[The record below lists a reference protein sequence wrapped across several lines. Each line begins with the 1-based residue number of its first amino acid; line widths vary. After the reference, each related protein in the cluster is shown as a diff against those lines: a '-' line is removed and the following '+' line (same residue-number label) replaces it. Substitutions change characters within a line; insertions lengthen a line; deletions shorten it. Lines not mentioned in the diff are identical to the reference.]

1 MTNCLLMS
9 SALQEEITT
18 MTMMNLIYLL
28 EDDDSIRKLVIYAL
42 NSQGYEAKGF
52 ERPAEF
58 WKAMGQAQ
66 PDLVLLDIMLPEE
79 DGLTILQKLRAAAGT
94 MKLPVIMLTAKNT
107 EYDRVVGLDSGA
119 DDFISK
125 PFGMMEMV
133 SRVKAVLRRCAPV
146 KQSRQLSSGG
156 VTLDLDGHTVTAAGQ
171 RVTLTF
177 KEFALLQLF
186 LAHPGMAFTRDQLFN
201 DVWGADYVGET
212 RTVDMHIRTL
222 RQKLGECGDRIETV
236 RGVGYRWEARP

>member
-1 MTNCLLMS
+1 MRLLV
-9 SALQEEITT
+9 AEDERDLNEIILQ
-18 MTMMNLIYLL
+18 
-28 EDDDSIRKLVIYAL
+28 KLK
-42 NSQGYEAKGF
+42 SEGYSVDACYDGAEAMDILSYT
-52 ERPAEF
+52 EYDA
-58 WKAMGQAQ
+58 
-66 PDLVLLDIMLPEE
+66 VLLDIMMPKA
-79 DGLTILQKLRAAAGT
+79 DGYQVLEALRASGKET
-94 MKLPVIMLTAKNT
+94 PVLFLTARDAI
-107 EYDRVVGLDSGA
+107 EDRVRGLDSGA
-119 DDFISK
+119 CDYLVK